1 MTSIELLKSLR
12 SLVVYHRSCGLDHY
26 HRSDALNSCL
36 GRLEL
41 LKSHPPKKA
50 QPTSVPEA
58 ETKSLASEG
67 PGSDEQA
74 AAPLPTLEALAAEIA
89 TCRIC
94 PLHRGRKI
102 STPGTGGSRPRLL
115 IIGDWLIH
123 DTVDEVE
130 EAALF
135 GLQQDRMLAKMM
147 AAIELKTSQ
156 VFVTNVI
163 KCSVDASLK
172 PDPSHI
178 GACLSYLKQQISVL
192 TPQLICTMGAAPS
205 QALLGS
211 TLPLIRLRGRFH
223 RYRAGNALDIPV
235 MPTFHPSFLLKNP
248 EMKQST
254 WGDLQAIRKK
264 LQSFG

>member
-1 MTSIELLKSLR
+1 MTSVELLRSLR
-12 SLVVYHRSCGLDHY
+12 SLVAYHRSCGLDHY
-26 HRSDALNSCL
+26 HAGGALNSCL
-36 GRLEL
+36 DRLEL
-41 LKSHPPKKA
+41 LKSNSPVKA
-50 QPTSVPEA
+50 QPTPSPDA
-58 ETKSLASEG
+58 GNDSLTSERSA
-67 PGSDEQA
+67 SDEQA
-74 AAPLPTLEALAAEIA
+74 AAPVPTLEALAAEINS
-89 TCRIC
+89 CRLC

-102 STPGTGGSRPRLL
+102 STAGTGGSKPRLL
-115 IIGDWLIH
+115 VVGDWLIH
-123 DTVDEVE
+123 DSVDEE
-130 EAALF
+130 ALF
-135 GLQQDRMLAKMM
+135 GSQQDRMLANMM
-147 AAIELKTSQ
+147 AAIELETAQ

-172 PDPSHI
+172 PDSSHI

-223 RYRAGNALDIPV
+223 QYRAGGTVDIPV

-254 WGDLQAIRKK
+254 WEDLQAIRKK
-264 LQSFG
+264 LQSLG